1 MLDTT
6 VIYFILLLREG
17 KTALDIA
24 REENYDRIVAMIL
37 EMEFKES
44 QTKKH
49 WHAWAKYLL
58 YVCYHHSAGRAK

>member
-6 VIYFILLLREG
+6 LINFILLLREG

-49 WHAWAKYLL
+49 WHA
-58 YVCYHHSAGRAK
+58 